1 MSRRELLFGKKSPAN
16 EFRSGGFPAAK
27 HLKPKPTSI
36 RKAGTLSFGR
46 ISSLKLSRRV
56 GDWKAAASVRR
67 HRNVT

>member
-36 RKAGTLSFGR
+36 RKAGTLSFGSCHV
-46 ISSLKLSRRV
+46 SSATGKPPLLCV
-56 GDWKAAASVRR
+56 
-67 HRNVT
+67 VTET